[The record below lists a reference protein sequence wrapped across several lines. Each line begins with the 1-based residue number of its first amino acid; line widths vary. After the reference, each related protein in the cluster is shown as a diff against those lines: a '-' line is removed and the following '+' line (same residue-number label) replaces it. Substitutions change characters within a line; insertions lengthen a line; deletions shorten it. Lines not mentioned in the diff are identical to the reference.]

1 MQTLPN
7 ATPQLGKFNP
17 IESYHFRT
25 FELIMGF
32 ENQMNFKD
40 GTHIMTQG
48 EDHYGER
55 VLRISVGVR
64 STVEPLWVVG
74 QWAVKLRGRAA
85 EQSCQQG
92 RRHLEKLGNWEVG
105 PGSILLAILS
115 AISLNN

>member
-1 MQTLPN
+1 
-7 ATPQLGKFNP
+7 
-17 IESYHFRT
+17 
-25 FELIMGF
+25 
-32 ENQMNFKD
+32 
-40 GTHIMTQG
+40 MTAG
-48 EDHYGER
+48 DWPGDHYGER

-115 AISLNN
+115 AILLNN